1 MPSRMGSP
9 IPRDKFIVSFYAYVA
24 GGLALVSSVTALLHM
39 HAWGMPLTLSVIT
52 AVLLALPNIWPRG
65 REFVQVDEQG
75 VSVAT
80 KRGIESVT
88 WPLIER
94 VRILTTSGGPFV
106 EDVFFVLE
114 ASNGKGCVVPHAAA
128 VRTKLLEELET
139 RLPGVRDNKV
149 IEAMG
154 CASDNSFTIWEKPG
168 ANVA

>member
-1 MPSRMGSP
+1 MSSRIGTP
-9 IPRDKFIVSFYAYVA
+9 IPRKFIISIYAYVA
-24 GGLALVSSVTALLHM
+24 GGLALASFITAWLQLN
-39 HAWGMPLTLSVIT
+39 AWGMPLTFSVIT
-52 AVLLALPNIWPRG
+52 VILLTLPNVGPAE
-65 REFVQVDEQG
+65 REYVQIDEQG

-80 KRGIESVT
+80 KKGIESIA

-128 VRTKLLEELET
+128 VRTGLLEELQS
-139 RLPGVRDNKV
+139 RLPGVRDDKV

-154 CASDNSFTIWEKPG
+154 CTSDNSFTIWEKT
-168 ANVA
+168 ADL

>member
-1 MPSRMGSP
+1 
-9 IPRDKFIVSFYAYVA
+9 
-24 GGLALVSSVTALLHM
+24 M
-39 HAWGMPLTLSVIT
+39 HAWGMPATLSIIA
-52 AVLLALPNIWPRG
+52 AVLTALPNIWPQG

-80 KRGIESVT
+80 KKGIESVA
-88 WPLIER
+88 WPRIER

-114 ASNGKGCVVPHAAA
+114 EPNGKGCVVPHAAA
-128 VRTKLLEELET
+128 VRTKLLEELEA
-139 RLPGVRDNKV
+139 RLPGVRDDKV

-154 CASDNSFTIWEKPG
+154 CASDNSFTIWERPG